1 MKTASQLVAL
11 LLVVVSACAQE
22 PDTAKPPWTPLI
34 LHPVKD
40 AATHELLRAALT
52 ESDPLVRERALE
64 ALAFIRDPAD
74 AARVRAL
81 LNSESLPTRQQA
93 AKVAAQLG
101 LTLSSEQR
109 ALSEQASP
117 GKLSP
122 PPPEALRSSNVAL
135 LVRAVQALDGE
146 AARRESATL
155 LALLRRPEV
164 VVREA
169 AMNACSL
176 GKITAAAPELLRQ
189 LDDADEGLRLA
200 ACRALFMVGQDI
212 PQADMIT
219 AMVRRMELDPSSMV
233 REAAGLVLVLPKPAD
248 QPAIDALLKLFQHP
262 RGETRA
268 SAAGTAGILWAK
280 PELAPALHPLLS
292 DREDLVARAAANAL
306 GILKNPNSKALL
318 LTAFETRGP
327 VVQERAAVAL
337 GELRSTNAVP
347 ALVALLPKTTDE
359 ALKVS
364 IVEALGKIGDPR
376 ALPPLRQVLL
386 QILLNNNLPRAREAA
401 FGALTRFRDKLAV
414 PRAIDIVTKPVV
426 PPLPGAGPTY
436 DEDYIRIAAL
446 RFLAEV
452 GDRAAGA
459 AVLAGLKDPVNREVR
474 PVVAETLER
483 LLGKNYRP
491 LPDQDFRRY
500 FIESMTPNP
509 VQPVRP
515 PGVAL
520 AP

>member
-81 LNSESLPTRQQA
+81 LNSDSLPTRQQA
-93 AKVAAQLG
+93 AKVAAQLR

-117 GKLSP
+117 AKPSP

-200 ACRALFMVGQDI
+200 ACRALFMVGRDI
-212 PQADMIT
+212 PQADMIA

-233 REAAGLVLVLPKPAD
+233 RDTAGLVLVLPKPSD
-248 QPAIDALLKLFQHP
+248 QPAIDALLKL
-262 RGETRA
+262 
-268 SAAGTAGILWAK
+268 
-280 PELAPALHPLLS
+280 
-292 DREDLVARAAANAL
+292 
-306 GILKNPNSKALL
+306 
-318 LTAFETRGP
+318 
-327 VVQERAAVAL
+327 
-337 GELRSTNAVP
+337 
-347 ALVALLPKTTDE
+347 
-359 ALKVS
+359 
-364 IVEALGKIGDPR
+364 
-376 ALPPLRQVLL
+376 
-386 QILLNNNLPRAREAA
+386 
-401 FGALTRFRDKLAV
+401 
-414 PRAIDIVTKPVV
+414 
-426 PPLPGAGPTY
+426 
-436 DEDYIRIAAL
+436 
-446 RFLAEV
+446 
-452 GDRAAGA
+452 
-459 AVLAGLKDPVNREVR
+459 
-474 PVVAETLER
+474 
-483 LLGKNYRP
+483 
-491 LPDQDFRRY
+491 
-500 FIESMTPNP
+500 
-509 VQPVRP
+509 
-515 PGVAL
+515 
-520 AP
+520 